1 METLKSKVE
10 LMNEITES
18 IKNCTKCPLF
28 RTRTIPVP
36 GEGSLNADVVFVGEG
51 PGKQEDLTGHPFV
64 GAAGKF
70 LDELL
75 AHIELQREDVFIG
88 NVVKCRPPGNRV
100 PLPSEVE
107 ACKPYL
113 IAQIAIIQPKVICT
127 LGNTPLKTLVAPE
140 LSIGRVHGRV
150 FKKGGFT
157 FFPMYHPAAAL
168 YHNSL
173 RDTLMEDFDKLK
185 DLLNE
190 KNV

>member
-1 METLKSKVE
+1 METLKSKDE
-10 LMNEITES
+10 LLNEISES

-28 RTRTIPVP
+28 KTRKIPVP
-36 GEGSLNADVVFVGEG
+36 GEGSLNADIVFVGEG
-51 PGKQEDLTGHPFV
+51 PGRQEDLTGHPFV

-75 AHIELQREDVFIG
+75 AHIGLQRSDVFIG

-100 PLPSEVE
+100 PLPTEVE

-140 LSIGRVHGRV
+140 LNIGRVHGRI
-150 FKKGGFT
+150 FEKGGFT

-168 YHNSL
+168 YHNAL
-173 RDTLMEDFDKLK
+173 RDTLMEDFSKLR
-185 DLLNE
+185 DLLNSE
-190 KNV
+190 